1 MLRNKNRANQS
12 EIPEENRDP
21 EMSDSESNE
30 AAVEEPKASKRSAEK
45 AKATPAKKAKSSKA
59 GPSTEKNAE
68 GEEMFDL
75 GGKKYVNVRSFKGKT
90 YVDIREYYEKDG
102 KLLPGKKGVALNP
115 EQYEAL
121 KGLLDTIDEQVASA

>member
-30 AAVEEPKASKRSAEK
+30 AAVEEPKAS
-45 AKATPAKKAKSSKA
+45 
-59 GPSTEKNAE
+59 
-68 GEEMFDL
+68 
-75 GGKKYVNVRSFKGKT
+75 YVNVRSFKGKT

-102 KLLPGKKGVALNP
+102 KLLPGKKGVALNT

-121 KGLLDTIDEQVASA
+121 KGLLETIDEQVASA